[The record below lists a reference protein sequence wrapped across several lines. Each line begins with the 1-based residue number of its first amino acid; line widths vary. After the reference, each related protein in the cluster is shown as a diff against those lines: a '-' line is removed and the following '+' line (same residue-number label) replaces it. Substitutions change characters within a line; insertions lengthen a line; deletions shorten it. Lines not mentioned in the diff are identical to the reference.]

1 MTVKPLRD
9 VSPGAHEGEERLEQS
24 LRPANFDEYVGQEK
38 IVKNFRVYAKAAR
51 ARGEA
56 LDHVLL
62 SGPPGL
68 GKTSLAHILA
78 RELGV
83 ALHVTSG
90 PALVKKGD
98 LAGLLTALAP
108 RDILFI
114 DEIHRLSPAVEEAL
128 YPAMEDFRF
137 DVVLGAG
144 IGAQTMEMKLERF
157 TLVGATTR
165 TGLLA
170 SPLRDRF
177 PIQERLGYYEPAE
190 LREIAV
196 RAARKLALPVEAA
209 GAEELAR
216 RARGTPRIAIRLLQR
231 ARDFAQVEGDGS
243 LTKRIVDTTLL
254 RLEVDERG
262 LDAMDR
268 RILAVVLDTFGGGP
282 VGIDAIAAAVGEER
296 DTIEDVYEPFLVR
309 EGYLART
316 PRGRVALPAAY
327 QHLGRER
334 PRGNQGNLL

>member
-1 MTVKPLRD
+1 MVRPVREVAAESCESD
-9 VSPGAHEGEERLEQS
+9 ERLELS
-24 LRPANFDEYVGQEK
+24 LRPATFDEYGGQEK
-38 IVKNFRVYAKAAR
+38 LVANFRVYARAAR
-51 ARGEA
+51 ERGEA

-68 GKTSLAHILA
+68 GKTSLAHILG
-78 RELGV
+78 RELKV
-83 ALHVTSG
+83 NLHVTSG

-114 DEIHRLSPAVEEAL
+114 DEIHRLSAAVEEAL
-128 YPAMEDFRF
+128 YPAMEGFRF

-144 IGAQTMEMKLERF
+144 LGAQTMEMKLERF
-157 TLVGATTR
+157 TLIGATTR

-177 PIQERLGYYEPAE
+177 PIQDRLDYYAPAE
-190 LREIAV
+190 LERIVA
-196 RAARKLALPVEAA
+196 RAAQKLGLPVEPA
-209 GAEELAR
+209 GPAELAR

-231 ARDFAQVEGDGS
+231 ARDFAQVEGEGRLDA
-243 LTKRIVDTTLL
+243 RIVDLTLR
-254 RLEVDERG
+254 RLEVDDRG

-268 RILAVVLDTFGGGP
+268 RILACVLEAFNGGP
-282 VGIDAIAAAVGEER
+282 VGVEAIAAAVGEEPG
-296 DTIEDVYEPFLVR
+296 TLEDVYEPFLVR
-309 EGYLART
+309 EGFLART

-327 QHLGRER
+327 HHLGKER
-334 PRGNQGNLL
+334 PSGRQGGLF

>member
-1 MTVKPLRD
+1 MTVQPVRELSAR
-9 VSPGAHEGEERLEQS
+9 PQAGEERLEQS
-24 LRPANFDEYVGQEK
+24 LRPTTFDQYVGQEK
-38 IVKNFRVYAKAAR
+38 LVANFRVYAEAAR
-51 ARGEA
+51 RRGDP

-62 SGPPGL
+62 GGPPGV
-68 GKTSLAHILA
+68 GKTTLAHILA

-98 LAGLLTALAP
+98 LAGLLTGLAP

-128 YPAMEDFRF
+128 YPAMEDYRF

-144 IGAQTMEMKLERF
+144 LGAQTMEMRLERF

-177 PIQERLGYYEPAE
+177 PIQERLDYYAVEE

-196 RAARKLALPVEAA
+196 RAGRALGVPVDPE

-231 ARDFAQVEGDGS
+231 ARDFAQVQGDGRLDRRMVD
-243 LTKRIVDTTLL
+243 LTLE
-254 RLEVDERG
+254 RLEVDSRG

-268 RILAVVLDTFGGGP
+268 RILGTIIDLFAGGP
-282 VGIDAIAAAVGEER
+282 VGIDAVAAATGEER

-316 PRGRVALPAAY
+316 SRGRVALPAAY
-327 QHLGRER
+327 AHLGRDR
-334 PRGNQGNLL
+334 PRGSQGGLF

>member
-1 MTVKPLRD
+1 MSVRPARELSAKP
-9 VSPGAHEGEERLEQS
+9 SEGEERLELS
-24 LRPANFDEYVGQEK
+24 LRPATFDEYVGQTK
-38 IVKNFRVYAKAAR
+38 LVSNMRIYAEAAKR
-51 ARGEA
+51 RGEA

-68 GKTSLAHILA
+68 GKTSLAHILS

-83 ALHVTSG
+83 AMHVTSG

-114 DEIHRLSPAVEEAL
+114 DEIHRLAPAVEEAL
-128 YPAMEDFRF
+128 YPAMEDCRF

-144 IGAQTMEMKLERF
+144 LGAQTMEMKLERF

-177 PIQERLGYYEPAE
+177 PIQDRLDYYAPGE
-190 LREIAV
+190 LCEIAV
-196 RAARKLALPVEAA
+196 RAARKLDLPVDPA

-231 ARDFAQVEGDGS
+231 ARDFAQVEGDGT
-243 LTKRIVDTTLL
+243 LTKHIVDLAL
-254 RLEVDERG
+254 ERLEVDARG

-268 RILAVVLDTFGGGP
+268 RILAVVIDTFGGGP
-282 VGIDAIAAAVGEER
+282 VGIDAVAAAVGEER
-296 DTIEDVYEPFLVR
+296 DTLEDVYEPFLVR

-327 QHLGRER
+327 AHLGKDR
-334 PRGNQGNLL
+334 PHGRQGGLF

>member
-1 MTVKPLRD
+1 
-9 VSPGAHEGEERLEQS
+9 
-24 LRPANFDEYVGQEK
+24 
-38 IVKNFRVYAKAAR
+38 
-51 ARGEA
+51 
-56 LDHVLL
+56 
-62 SGPPGL
+62 
-68 GKTSLAHILA
+68 
-78 RELGV
+78 
-83 ALHVTSG
+83 
-90 PALVKKGD
+90 
-98 LAGLLTALAP
+98 
-108 RDILFI
+108 
-114 DEIHRLSPAVEEAL
+114 
-128 YPAMEDFRF
+128 MEDFRF

-190 LREIAV
+190 LHEIAV
-196 RAARKLALPVEAA
+196 RAAAKLSLPVEPA

-231 ARDFAQVEGDGS
+231 ARDFAQVEGDGR
-243 LTKRIVDTTLL
+243 LTKAIVDTTLA
-254 RLEVDERG
+254 RLEVDEKG

-268 RILAVVLDTFGGGP
+268 RILTVVLDTFGGGP
-282 VGIDAIAAAVGEER
+282 VGIDAVAAAVGEER

-334 PRGNQGNLL
+334 PRGNQGNLI